1 VTPPTGPAEQAEA
14 AIVEQLRDA
23 RPTRPPTRRGRL
35 TGRLRARRRQDL
47 VRRHAVAVAADIAA
61 VGYTRT
67 EIADLLHVTARTL
80 RQWRHAGTSA
90 GDSIRLIGRP
100 ARRSAP
106 GHRNA
111 VIEYLDLS
119 GPGVGLP
126 PLRAAFPT
134 MTRAELDDLLVRYR
148 RVWRHRQRQPL
159 HVLDWTAPGAVWAM
173 DFAEAPAVI
182 DGVGAYLLA
191 VRDLA
196 SGRQLLW
203 QPVREPTAAATA
215 EALAGLFAVLGPP
228 LVLKSDNGSAF
239 GAPAVATLLHNFGVL
254 SLFSPPH
261 TPSYNG
267 AIEAGIG
274 SLKAR
279 TAAHAAR
286 HGRPG
291 CWTWDDLAAARLE
304 ANATARPR
312 GLTGPTP
319 DEAWAARAS
328 IPVGDRV
335 SFAELV
341 EDHRW
346 TARRELVLPP
356 SGPLP
361 VMTGRAVDRIA
372 IRRALVDRGV
382 LLFSRRSIPQPVARQ
397 KAEAIP

>member
-1 VTPPTGPAEQAEA
+1 M
-14 AIVEQLRDA
+14 
-23 RPTRPPTRRGRL
+23 
-35 TGRLRARRRQDL
+35 
-47 VRRHAVAVAADIAA
+47 AADIAA
-61 VGYTRT
+61 IGYTRT

-80 RQWRHAGTSA
+80 RQWRHVGTLA

-100 ARRSAP
+100 AHRSAP
-106 GHRNA
+106 ECRNA
-111 VIEYLDLS
+111 VIHYLDLY
-119 GPGVGLP
+119 GPGVGLR
-126 PLRAAFPT
+126 PLRAAFPA
-134 MTRAELDDLLVRYR
+134 MARAELDDLLVRYR
-148 RVWRHRQRQPL
+148 RVWRQHHRQPL
-159 HVLDWTAPGAVWAM
+159 HVLDWTTPGTVWAM
-173 DFAEAPAVI
+173 DFAEAPNVI
-182 DGVGAYLLA
+182 DGIGPYLLA

-196 SGRQLLW
+196 SGQQLLW
-203 QPVREPTAAATA
+203 QPLREATAAAAA
-215 EALAGLFAVLGPP
+215 EALAGLLAVLGAP

-254 SLFSPPH
+254 CLFSPPH

-267 AIEAGIG
+267 AVEAGIG

-291 CWTWDDLAAARLE
+291 CWTWDDIAAARLE

-312 GLTGPTP
+312 GLNGPTP
-319 DEAWAARAS
+319 DEIWETRAS
-328 IPVGDRV
+328 ILTADRV
-335 SFAELV
+335 SFGELV

-361 VMTGRAVDRIA
+361 VMTERAVDRIA
-372 IRRALVDRGV
+372 IRRALVERGV
-382 LLFSRRSIPQPVARQ
+382 LLFSRRSIPQPIPRQ

>member
-1 VTPPTGPAEQAEA
+1 M

-23 RPTRPPTRRGRL
+23 KPIRPSTRRGRL
-35 TGRLRARRRQDL
+35 TRRLQDRRRQEL

-61 VGYTRT
+61 VGYTTT

-100 ARRSAP
+100 AHRSAL

-111 VIEYLDLS
+111 VIQYLDQY
-119 GPGVGLP
+119 GPGLGLP

-134 MTRAELDDLLVRYR
+134 MTRAELGDLLIRYR
-148 RVWRHRQRQPL
+148 RVWRHQHRQPL
-159 HVLDWTAPGAVWAM
+159 HVLNWTTPGTVWAM
-173 DFAEAPAVI
+173 DFAEAPNVI
-182 DGVGAYLLA
+182 DGIGANLLA

-196 SGRQLLW
+196 SGQQILW
-203 QPVREPTAAATA
+203 QPLSEATAAAAA
-215 EALAGLFAVLGPP
+215 EALAGLLAVLGAP

-239 GAPAVATLLHNFGVL
+239 GAPAVATLLQNFGVL

-291 CWTWDDLAAARLE
+291 CWTWDDVAAARLE

-312 GLTGPTP
+312 GLNGPTP

-328 IPVGDRV
+328 IPLNDRV
-335 SFAELV
+335 SFGELV

-356 SGPLP
+356 FGPLP
-361 VMTGRAVDRIA
+361 VMTERAVDRIA

-382 LLFSRRSIPQPVARQ
+382 LLFSRRSIPQPIPRK
-397 KAEAIP
+397 KAEAIS

>member
-1 VTPPTGPAEQAEA
+1 
-14 AIVEQLRDA
+14 
-23 RPTRPPTRRGRL
+23 
-35 TGRLRARRRQDL
+35 
-47 VRRHAVAVAADIAA
+47 VAADIAA

-80 RQWRHAGTSA
+80 RQWRHAGIPA

-100 ARRSAP
+100 AHRSAP

-111 VIEYLDLS
+111 VIQYLDLY

-134 MTRAELDDLLVRYR
+134 MTRAELDDLLARYR
-148 RVWRHRQRQPL
+148 RVWRHRHRQPL
-159 HVLDWTAPGAVWAM
+159 HVLEWTAPGTVWAM
-173 DFAEAPAVI
+173 DFAEAPTVI

-196 SGRQLLW
+196 SGQQLLW
-203 QPVREPTAAATA
+203 QPLRDATAAVAA
-215 EALAGLFAVLGPP
+215 EALAGLLAVLGAP

-239 GAPAVATLLHNFGVL
+239 GAPPVATLLHNFGVL

-267 AIEAGIG
+267 SIEAGIG

-291 CWTWDDLAAARLE
+291 CWTWDDVAAAQLE

-312 GLTGPTP
+312 GLNGPTP

-328 IPVGDRV
+328 IPTGDRV

-361 VMTGRAVDRIA
+361 VMTERAVDRIA
-372 IRRALVDRGV
+372 IRCALVDRGV
-382 LLFSRRSIPQPVARQ
+382 LLFSRRSIPQPIPRQ
-397 KAEAIP
+397 KTEAIP

>member
-1 VTPPTGPAEQAEA
+1 
-14 AIVEQLRDA
+14 LRDH
-23 RPTRPPTRRGRL
+23 
-35 TGRLRARRRQDL
+35 RRQEL

-80 RQWRHAGTSA
+80 RRWRHAGSSA

-100 ARRSAP
+100 AHRSGP
-106 GHRNA
+106 GRRNA
-111 VIEYLDLS
+111 VIHHLDLF
-119 GPGVGLP
+119 GPGIGLP

-134 MTRAELDDLLVRYR
+134 MTRAELDDLLIRYR
-148 RVWRHRQRQPL
+148 RVWRHQHRQPL
-159 HVLDWTAPGAVWAM
+159 HVLKWTTPGTVWAM
-173 DFAEAPAVI
+173 DFAEAPNVI

-196 SGRQLLW
+196 SGQQLLW
-203 QPVREPTAAATA
+203 QPLREATAAAAA
-215 EALAGLFAVLGPP
+215 EALAGLLAVLGPP

-239 GAPAVATLLHNFGVL
+239 GAPAIASLLHNFGVL
-254 SLFSPPH
+254 SLFSPPR
-261 TPSYNG
+261 TPNYNG

-286 HGRPG
+286 HGRLG
-291 CWTWDDLAAARLE
+291 CWTWDDVAAARLE
-304 ANATARPR
+304 ANATARPH
-312 GLTGPTP
+312 GLNGPTP

-328 IPVGDRV
+328 IALNDRV
-335 SFAELV
+335 SFGELV

-356 SGPLP
+356 TGPLP
-361 VMTGRAVDRIA
+361 VMIERTVDRIA

-382 LLFSRRSIPQPVARQ
+382 LLFSRRSIPQRIPRQ

>member
-1 VTPPTGPAEQAEA
+1 M
-14 AIVEQLRDA
+14 
-23 RPTRPPTRRGRL
+23 
-35 TGRLRARRRQDL
+35 
-47 VRRHAVAVAADIAA
+47 AADIAA

-80 RQWRHAGTSA
+80 RQWRHAGATA
-90 GDSIRLIGRP
+90 GDSIRLVGRP
-100 ARRSAP
+100 AHRSTTAC
-106 GHRNA
+106 RNA
-111 VIEYLDLS
+111 VIHYLDLF
-119 GPGVGLP
+119 GPGIGLV
-126 PLRAAFPT
+126 PLRAAFP
-134 MTRAELDDLLVRYR
+134 MMIRAELEDLLIRYR
-148 RVWRHRQRQPL
+148 RVWRHQHRQPL
-159 HVLDWTAPGAVWAM
+159 HVLNWTTPGTVWAM
-173 DFAEAPAVI
+173 DFAEAPNVI
-182 DGVGAYLLA
+182 DGVGTYLLA

-196 SGRQLLW
+196 SGQQILW
-203 QPVREPTAAATA
+203 QPLREATAAAAA
-215 EALAGLFAVLGPP
+215 EALAGLLAVLGAP

-267 AIEAGIG
+267 SIEAGIG

-291 CWTWDDLAAARLE
+291 CWTWDDVAAARLE

-328 IPVGDRV
+328 IPIGVRV
-335 SFAELV
+335 SFGQLV

-356 SGPLP
+356 IGPLQ
-361 VMTGRAVDRIA
+361 VMTERAVDRIA
-372 IRRALVDRGV
+372 IRRALVERGV
-382 LLFSRRSIPQPVARQ
+382 LLFSRRSIPQRILRQ